1 MPVNALNTTARNIAY
16 IVGTLLLA
24 LGVITLIH
32 PQIMG
37 RYGLIADTTHSIM
50 SIRSL
55 IGSLIGGSEIGMG
68 GFIILGGKLSVSIRA
83 RLWFAMFL
91 FGGIVLSRLVSIV
104 ISGATIPEM
113 IMRELIAELVVI
125 GLIFVGLKNANRR

>member
-1 MPVNALNTTARNIAY
+1 MPINAPNTTARNIAY

-50 SIRSL
+50 SIPVSYTHL
-55 IGSLIGGSEIGMG
+55 TLPT
-68 GFIILGGKLSVSIRA
+68 IL
-83 RLWFAMFL
+83 
-91 FGGIVLSRLVSIV
+91 LV
-104 ISGATIPEM
+104 
-113 IMRELIAELVVI
+113 
-125 GLIFVGLKNANRR
+125 

>member
-37 RYGLIADTTHSIM
+37 RYGLNANTTHSIM

-55 IGSLIGGSEIGMG
+55 IGGSEIGIG
-68 GFIILGGKLSVSIRA
+68 GFILLGGKLSVSIRA
-83 RLWFAMFL
+83 RLLFAMFL
-91 FGGIVLSRLVSIV
+91 FGGIVLARLVSIAF
-104 ISGATIPEM
+104 SGATIPEM
-113 IMRELIAELVVI
+113 IMRELIAELFLI
-125 GLIFVGLKNANRR
+125 GLIFVGLKNVARS

>member
-1 MPVNALNTTARNIAY
+1 MPENAPNTTARNIAY
-16 IVGTLLLA
+16 IVGALLLA

-32 PQIMG
+32 PQIME

-55 IGSLIGGSEIGMG
+55 IGGSEIGIG
-68 GFIILGGKLSVSIRA
+68 GFILLGGKLSVSIRA

-91 FGGIVLSRLVSIV
+91 FGGIVLARLFSIA

-125 GLIFVGLKNANRR
+125 GLIFIGLKNANRR

>member
-1 MPVNALNTTARNIAY
+1 MPINAPNTTARNIAY

-55 IGSLIGGSEIGMG
+55 IGGSEIGIGALMI
-68 GFIILGGKLSVSIRA
+68 FGGKLSISIRA

-91 FGGIVLSRLVSIV
+91 FGGIVLARLVSIA

-113 IMRELIAELVVI
+113 IMRELIAELVLI
-125 GLIFVGLKNANRR
+125 GLIFVGFMNANRK

>member
-1 MPVNALNTTARNIAY
+1 MPVNGPNTTARNIAY

-55 IGSLIGGSEIGMG
+55 IGGSEIGIG
-68 GFIILGGKLSVSIRA
+68 GFILLGGKLSVSIRA

-91 FGGIVLSRLVSIV
+91 FGGIVLARLVSIA

-113 IMRELIAELVVI
+113 IMRELIAELVLI
-125 GLIFVGLKNANRR
+125 GLIFVGLKNVARS

>member
-32 PQIMG
+32 PQIME

-55 IGSLIGGSEIGMG
+55 IGGSEIGIGALMI
-68 GFIILGGKLSVSIRA
+68 FGGKLSISIRA

-91 FGGIVLSRLVSIV
+91 FGGIVLARLFSIA

-113 IMRELIAELVVI
+113 IMRELIAELFLI
-125 GLIFVGLKNANRR
+125 GLIFVGLKNVARS

>member
-1 MPVNALNTTARNIAY
+1 MPINAPNTTARNIAY

-55 IGSLIGGSEIGMG
+55 IGGSEIGIGALMI
-68 GFIILGGKLSVSIRA
+68 FGGKLSISIRA

-91 FGGIVLSRLVSIV
+91 FGGIVLARLVSIA

-113 IMRELIAELVVI
+113 IMRELIAELVLI
-125 GLIFVGLKNANRR
+125 GLIFVGLKNANRK

>member
-1 MPVNALNTTARNIAY
+1 MNDESKNRTAKY
-16 IVGTLLLA
+16 VTYLVGILLLT
-24 LGVITLIH
+24 LGTITLIY

-37 RYGLIADTTHSIM
+37 RYGLTADTTHSIM
-50 SIRSL
+50 SIR
-55 IGSLIGGSEIGMG
+55 SLIGGSEIGMG

-91 FGGIVLSRLVSIV
+91 FGGIVLARLVSIA
-104 ISGATIPEM
+104 ISGVTIPEM

>member
-1 MPVNALNTTARNIAY
+1 MPVNAPNTTARNIAY

-55 IGSLIGGSEIGMG
+55 IGGSEIGIGALMI
-68 GFIILGGKLSVSIRA
+68 FGGKLSISIRA

-91 FGGIVLSRLVSIV
+91 FGGIVLARLVSIA

-125 GLIFVGLKNANRR
+125 GLIFIGLKNANRR

>member
-1 MPVNALNTTARNIAY
+1 MPENAPNTIARNIAY

-37 RYGLIADTTHSIM
+37 RYGLTADTTHSIM
-50 SIRSL
+50 SIR
-55 IGSLIGGSEIGMG
+55 SLIGGSEIGMG